1 MAHTSEEY
9 IMLSNNDSKLDV
21 MNKPKENEWTNWE
34 LGLMILML
42 LVITLIGSIMLIMT
56 VYFIIMIMIENWKN

>member
-9 IMLSNNDSKLDV
+9 IML